1 MRILVL
7 DTTHG
12 GDLLAEEYRSLGHE
26 VMAVDIYGTASP
38 ALKERLEE
46 QGISFAADSPSE
58 AFDLAVAPIHC
69 PDRYLGEAM
78 AEKRITHHEAVGQ
91 LAKFRYK
98 TIEVTGTRGKTSTC
112 YAIAHILSH
121 LGKRVLL
128 LTSRGVYSS
137 RGGEM
142 MTIEDRASIAP
153 PSVLKMSKMKQDF
166 DVGVFE
172 ISLGGVG
179 LGDVSVIT
187 TLGNNYAIAAGTR
200 KAFDGKV
207 QMLKNARGVA
217 VYPASE
223 SHIWG
228 KHVPRGVRVI
238 SFGPE
243 GDIWITMPDGLS
255 LGGSVN
261 ATVHCKDGGQVPLRL
276 SGEFLAPSYC
286 LSMSA
291 ALAAVKGLGLETEE
305 AAETLNDF
313 KGVPGRGE
321 VLRENGSFLIRDRNP
336 GVSAES
342 VGWQLDVL
350 SDYYGVKNPAVVIDP
365 VNQKVCEKLEM
376 GALEKVVQEHEIRN
390 AFLID
395 RYQAKCKSDLFR
407 PIHEASQI
415 MSDNKVVLWC
425 TKEGYQ

>member
-26 VMAVDIYGTASP
+26 VTAVDIYQTANP
-38 ALKERLEE
+38 ALKLKLTSL
-46 QGISFAADSPSE
+46 GIGLVADSPAE
-58 AFDLAVAPIHC
+58 AYDLVVAPIHC
-69 PDRYLGEAM
+69 PDKFLGDA
-78 AEKRITHHEAVGQ
+78 KCDSRITHHEAVGQ
-91 LAKFRYK
+91 LAKFKYK
-98 TIEVTGTRGKTSTC
+98 TVEVTGTRGKTSTC

-128 LTSRGVYSS
+128 LTSRGVFSS
-137 RGGEM
+137 SGGEM

-153 PSVLKMSKMKQDF
+153 PSVLKVSKMEQDF

-187 TLGNNYAIAAGTR
+187 TLGNNYEIAGGTR

-207 QMLKNARGVA
+207 QMMKNAKGIA

-223 SHIWG
+223 SEIWA
-228 KHVPRGVRVI
+228 KHVPKGVRKI
-238 SFGPE
+238 TFGPQ
-243 GDIWITMPDGLS
+243 GDIWISMPDGLS
-255 LGGSVN
+255 LGGSVT
-261 ATVHCKDGGQVPLRL
+261 ATVHFKDGDQIPLRL

-291 ALAAVKGLGLETEE
+291 ALAAVDGLGLNMKD
-305 AAETLNDF
+305 AARSLNDF

-321 VLRENGSFLIRDRNP
+321 VRRENGSFLVRDRNP

-342 VGWQLDVL
+342 VRWQLDVL
-350 SDYYGVKNPAVVIDP
+350 NEYYGVRNPAVVIDP
-365 VNQKVCEKLEM
+365 VNQKVCEKLDLRE
-376 GALEKVVQEHEIRN
+376 LEKVVEDHHIRN

-395 RYQAKCKSDLFR
+395 KYQGKCKSDLFK
-407 PIHEASQI
+407 PIHEASEV
-415 MSDNKVVLWC
+415 MHDNHVVLWC
-425 TKEGYQ
+425 TKEGFQ